1 MNIYKN
7 KYSFRSLYS
16 FNLIKTQTDLKL
28 WNNEN
33 RVKQNP
39 FSSIQ
44 NPERSS
50 RSSLTTLR
58 IS

>member
-1 MNIYKN
+1 MNE
-7 KYSFRSLYS
+7 YSFKSIYS

-33 RVKQNP
+33 RVKRTP
-39 FSSIQ
+39 FWSIQ
-44 NPERSS
+44 KPERSS
-50 RSSLTTLR
+50 RSPLATLQ

>member
-7 KYSFRSLYS
+7 KYSFKSIYS

-33 RVKQNP
+33 KVKQTP

-44 NPERSS
+44 KPERSS
-50 RSSLTTLR
+50 QSSLTTLR

>member
-1 MNIYKN
+1 MNIYEN
-7 KYSFRSLYS
+7 QYSFRSIYS

-28 WNNEN
+28 WNIGNW
-33 RVKQNP
+33 VKRTP
-39 FSSIQ
+39 FWSIQ

-50 RSSLTTLR
+50 RSLLATIQ